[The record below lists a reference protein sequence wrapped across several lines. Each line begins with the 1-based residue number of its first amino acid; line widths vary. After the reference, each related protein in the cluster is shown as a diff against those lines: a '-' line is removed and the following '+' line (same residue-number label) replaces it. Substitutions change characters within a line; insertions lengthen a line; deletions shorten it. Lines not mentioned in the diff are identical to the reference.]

1 MQFEEACIND
11 ESIQNI
17 LITKLQYEKHYPK
30 MKKTWAVYHNA
41 KFEKL
46 KKVIE
51 KNQIKNKDKS
61 VHLIQVL
68 LYLRVDVKPK
78 I

>member
-1 MQFEEACIND
+1 
-11 ESIQNI
+11 
-17 LITKLQYEKHYPK
+17 
-30 MKKTWAVYHNA
+30 MKKTWAVYHDA

-51 KNQIKNKDKS
+51 KKQIKNKDKS

-68 LYLRVDVKPK
+68 LYRKVDVKPK
-78 I
+78 AWEGYRDISINHLKRH